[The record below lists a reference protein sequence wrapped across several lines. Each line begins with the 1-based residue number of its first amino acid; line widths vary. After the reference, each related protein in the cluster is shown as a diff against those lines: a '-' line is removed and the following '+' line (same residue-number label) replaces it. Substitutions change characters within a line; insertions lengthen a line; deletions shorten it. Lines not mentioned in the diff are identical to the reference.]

1 MKIPKA
7 TSSEYISTASH
18 DSIISIPISTL
29 CKREGVTVDDSDML
43 CVNLAGLYFVSMYTR
58 IDRLVLY

>member
-7 TSSEYISTASH
+7 TSSEYISIASH

-29 CKREGVTVDDSDML
+29 YKREGVTVDDSDML
-43 CVNLAGLYFVSMYTR
+43 CVNLAGLYFVSMYTC
-58 IDRLVLY
+58 IDRIVLY